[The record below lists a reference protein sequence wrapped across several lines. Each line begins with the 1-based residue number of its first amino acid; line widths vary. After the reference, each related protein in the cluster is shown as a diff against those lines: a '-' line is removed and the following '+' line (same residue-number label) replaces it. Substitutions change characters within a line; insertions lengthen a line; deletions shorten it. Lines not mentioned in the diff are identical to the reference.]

1 MRTRCHVRVA
11 KTSGLT
17 PHAIGIVAVISGLV
31 ERRSEN
37 TVYPRH
43 TPRGIQ
49 LYPIR
54 PIRRITMNMMIL
66 YNLSG
71 IFSSAFKQRLIQRR
85 KTWTVILQTLMEG
98 LIHQAGKTKISAARG
113 NHGQL
118 PNGVSHFLH
127 SCFFSFVFVDLAP
140 VLVGRG
146 EGGRSWY
153 DVCIRPVGIGT
164 GKSITRIRTS

>member
-49 LYPIR
+49 FYPIR
-54 PIRRITMNMMIL
+54 PIRPITMNMMIL

-85 KTWTVILQTLMEG
+85 KTWTVILQTGGADPPSRENKNFG
-98 LIHQAGKTKISAARG
+98 RTGKPWTT
-113 NHGQL
+113 
-118 PNGVSHFLH
+118 PEWVSHFLH
-127 SCFFSFVFVDLAP
+127 SSFFSFVFVDLAP

-146 EGGRSWY
+146 EGPILVRCVY
-153 DVCIRPVGIGT
+153 
-164 GKSITRIRTS
+164 